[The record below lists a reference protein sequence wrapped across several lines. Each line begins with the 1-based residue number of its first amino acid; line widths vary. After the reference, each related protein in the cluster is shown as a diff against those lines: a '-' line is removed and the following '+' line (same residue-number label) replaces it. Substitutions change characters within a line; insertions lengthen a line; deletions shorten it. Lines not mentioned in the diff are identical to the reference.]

1 MERGF
6 VGAEN
11 LLPCRYE
18 CKYLVSPEAATEIR
32 RFIQPFMVPDAFA
45 RRRAGYRY
53 PICSLYFD
61 TIGLD
66 LYRQTTAGEKNRFKL
81 RVRSYSDDAAMP
93 VFLEVKRRINDV
105 ILKRRA
111 GLPRDVAIDM
121 LTTGGSLGLED
132 STSEL
137 LADLEFFTG
146 HVTVASA
153 RPFLR
158 VRYVREAYQSL
169 GGDPLRIT
177 LDTDIAWLPT
187 STADFNLDASGW
199 IPTTV
204 QGTVLEIKF
213 TDRYPGWVGEMI
225 RIFDLQRQSV
235 AKYALSVDS
244 LFARRGEKSADAGRS
259 SRPPAG
265 WDGRPAWAQEV

>member
-1 MERGF
+1 MQRGL

-18 CKYLVSPEAATEIR
+18 CKYLVSSAAAAEIR
-32 RFIQPFMVPDAFA
+32 EFIQPFMVPDAFA
-45 RRRAGYRY
+45 RGRAGYRY

-61 TIGLD
+61 SLGLD
-66 LYRQTTAGEKNRFKL
+66 LYRQTAAGEKNRFKL
-81 RVRSYSDDAAMP
+81 RVRSYSDDAAKP
-93 VFLEVKRRINDV
+93 VFLEVKRRVNDV

-111 GLPRDVAIDM
+111 GLPRDVAIKM
-121 LTTGGSLGLED
+121 LTTGSALGLED

-158 VRYVREAYQSL
+158 VRYVREAYESV

-177 LDTDIAWLPT
+177 LDTDLAWLPT
-187 STADFNLDASGW
+187 STANFKLDEEGW
-199 IPTTV
+199 IPTPV
-204 QGTVLEIKF
+204 AGTVLEIKF

-225 RIFDLQRQSV
+225 RAFDLQRRSV
-235 AKYALSVDS
+235 AKYVLSVDS
-244 LFARRGEKSADAGRS
+244 LFALGREKAVGGGP
-259 SRPPAG
+259 RPPAG
-265 WDGRPAWAQEV
+265 WDGRPAWAREV

>member
-1 MERGF
+1 MERGL

-18 CKYLVSPEAATEIR
+18 CKYLVTPTAAAEIR
-32 RFIQPFMVPDAFA
+32 KFIQPFMVPDAYA
-45 RRRAGYRY
+45 RRRAGNRY

-61 TIGLD
+61 TLGLD
-66 LYRQTTAGEKNRFKL
+66 LYRQTAAGEKNRFKL

-93 VFLEVKRRINDV
+93 VFLEVKRRVNDV

-111 GLPRDVAIDM
+111 GLPRDVAIEM
-121 LTTGGSLGLED
+121 LTTGDSLGLED

-158 VRYVREAYQSL
+158 VRYVREAYESV

-177 LDTDIAWLPT
+177 LDTDLAWLPT
-187 STADFNLDASGW
+187 PTADFNLEAKGW
-199 IPTTV
+199 IPTPV
-204 QGTVLEIKF
+204 AGTVLEIKF

-225 RIFDLQRQSV
+225 RAFDLQRQSV
-235 AKYALSVDS
+235 AKYVLSVDI
-244 LFARRGEKSADAGRS
+244 LFARRGERPAAAGA

-265 WDGRPAWAQEV
+265 WDGRPDWAREV